1 MSNEQQFF
9 YLSEALIPSSFGYSE
24 QVINEDATGRPIK
37 KIIVEGEYQTAGATN
52 KNNRVYT
59 EELLKRETGKMFTQI
74 KERGGIPQEL
84 DHPVPGESKEA
95 MHLAQRVS
103 LKEACGL
110 IQHLEMQG
118 NKVYGRSVIIEE
130 NDPGRTLAGL
140 VRNNWKPA
148 VSSRGLGGKP
158 MQDPRGFLV
167 IPESYQMVTY
177 DFVSNPS
184 NYNSVLNK
192 FMEEQLFNVKES
204 NKYVR
209 KLWPV
214 MMNIMEK
221 QK

>member
-1 MSNEQQFF
+1 MKDQLLYF
-9 YLSEALIPSSFGYSE
+9 SEAFVPTSFGFKE
-24 QVINEDATGRPIK
+24 MIINEDASGPIK
-37 KIIVEGEYQTAGATN
+37 KIIVEGEYQTAGAKN

-59 EELLKRETGKMFTQI
+59 EELLNRETGRMFAQI
-74 KERGGIPQEL
+74 RERGGIPQEL
-84 DHPVPGESKEA
+84 DHPVPGETKEA

-118 NKVYGRSVIIEE
+118 TKVYGRSEIIEE
-130 NDPGRTLAGL
+130 NDSGRTLAGL
-140 VRNNWKPA
+140 IRRNWKPA

-158 MQDPRGFLV
+158 TQDPRGFFV

-184 NYNSVLNK
+184 NYNSVLSK
-192 FMEEQLFNVKES
+192 FMEEQFYQAEEA

-209 KLWPV
+209 KFWNV
-214 MMNIMEK
+214 MMEQMK
-221 QK
+221 